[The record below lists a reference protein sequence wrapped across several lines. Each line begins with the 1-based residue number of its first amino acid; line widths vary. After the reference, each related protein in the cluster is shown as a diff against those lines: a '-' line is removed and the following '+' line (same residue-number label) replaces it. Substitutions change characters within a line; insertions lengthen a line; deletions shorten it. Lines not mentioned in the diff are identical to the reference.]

1 MDSRSVSLAAVSAV
15 DVKRHYIRFGGRKL
29 TSFLLEIPCMHGVY
43 NSYICLV
50 SWSVFFG
57 LALVTGDN
65 LRMSAIVYKFL
76 SGDLKFRLLRF

>member
-1 MDSRSVSLAAVSAV
+1 
-15 DVKRHYIRFGGRKL
+15 
-29 TSFLLEIPCMHGVY
+29 MHGVY